1 MSAVGIDISRER
13 SMVPALRLMSKVAF
27 LPREFLHTEGGLE
40 QIAYA
45 VIALIR

>member
-1 MSAVGIDISRER
+1 
-13 SMVPALRLMSKVAF
+13 MVPALRLMSKVAF